1 MSVKPAQAR
10 GAASALRTQPKRV
23 MDGTGLAMIM
33 GRLSGAS
40 LPQLRLQSFT
50 IFMYMKTMNRMSPA
64 PGTSADTPAPRGFA
78 HVDAWI
84 FDLDNTLYSHEAQ
97 VWPQVGQRITRFLAE
112 TFDLDGISARA
123 LQKYYY
129 HRHGT
134 TLRGLMEEH
143 GMDPTDFLAFVHDV
157 DLSLLPANERLAAA
171 IGALPGRK
179 LIFTNGSARHA
190 ENICR
195 KLGLDSHFC
204 GYFDIVAA
212 DFIPKPEQGAY
223 DMLLA
228 QYDVDP
234 ARAAFF
240 EDMAR
245 NLAPAHALGM
255 TTALVLPATP
265 DPYREPFEQ
274 AREELA
280 HVDHITDDLSGFLEG
295 VIADS
300 ND

>member
-1 MSVKPAQAR
+1 
-10 GAASALRTQPKRV
+10 
-23 MDGTGLAMIM
+23 
-33 GRLSGAS
+33 
-40 LPQLRLQSFT
+40 
-50 IFMYMKTMNRMSPA
+50 MYMKRMNHMSPV
-64 PGTSADTPAPRGFA
+64 PGPAADTLSADTLAADALAPRGFA

-134 TLRGLMEEH
+134 TLRGLMQEH
-143 GMDPTDFLAFVHDV
+143 GMDPADFLAFVHDV

-195 KLGLDSHFC
+195 KLGLDSHFS

-212 DFIPKPEQGAY
+212 GFIPKPEQGAY

-234 ARAAFF
+234 TRAAFF

-265 DPYREPFEQ
+265 DPWREPFEQ

-280 HVDHITDDLSGFLEG
+280 HVDHITDDLGGFLEG
-295 VIADS
+295 VIAD
-300 ND
+300 NNL